1 MSDNQ
6 NDPQEKEVFEDCS
19 DGENNKDTAAPEE
32 EEEEI
37 EEIYNINLHREWLNP
52 LPKDMLVVFLMAFHI
67 HFFSLKTLVWMKY

>member
-1 MSDNQ
+1 MSYNQ

-37 EEIYNINLHREWLNP
+37 EEIYVNAEEDYKKALGFKNEGNKYFFYDFFDP
-52 LPKDMLVVFLMAFHI
+52 FEFFLILF
-67 HFFSLKTLVWMKY
+67 L